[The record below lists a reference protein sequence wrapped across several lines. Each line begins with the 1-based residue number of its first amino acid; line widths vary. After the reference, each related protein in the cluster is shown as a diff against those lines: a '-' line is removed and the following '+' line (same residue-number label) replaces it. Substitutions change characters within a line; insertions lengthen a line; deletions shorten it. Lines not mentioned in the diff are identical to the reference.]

1 MEQTLMLSTDKALEL
16 YSTLKPYLS
25 ELDEEHDL
33 VKFVRPVIDRMR
45 ETDFVDYITCV
56 QILQNS
62 EFDDVLEM
70 ESSDIFIA
78 FLEGLVENN
87 IFGLIQFCGS
97 LGL

>member
-1 MEQTLMLSTDKALEL
+1 MLSIDTALEL
-16 YSTLKPYLS
+16 HKLLKPHLP
-25 ELDEEHDL
+25 EVDEGVDL
-33 VKFVRPVIDRMR
+33 TSFVRPVIDSMR

-62 EFDDVLEM
+62 EFDEVLEM

-87 IFGLIQFCGS
+87 IFGLIRFCGS